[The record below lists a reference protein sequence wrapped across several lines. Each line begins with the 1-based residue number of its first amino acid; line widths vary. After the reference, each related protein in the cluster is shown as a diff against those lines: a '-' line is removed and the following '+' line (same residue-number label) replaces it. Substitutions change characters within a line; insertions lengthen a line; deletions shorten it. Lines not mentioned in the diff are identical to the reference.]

1 MIRKFLTIIT
11 LLTVTASISFAQWE
25 GGNAWPDDSYLG
37 GSHGIVVLSD
47 GTVWQSSYYKTD
59 WVTPDG
65 DTILTA
71 PILVFSED
79 GSTVDTIHTVTDGT
93 TTDTLGIG
101 GSTSGCRGMTADA
114 DGNILWVSGG
124 PSKMVKINSETYERM
139 GSILLTEIGSS
150 PTSPSVDEN
159 GTIFVGPVVGGGTTA
174 IAMYD
179 ADLVYQGNAVVGPP
193 NISRTMIVAPDG
205 NTIYW
210 TPFTGDPQ
218 KTWVYSRADEFSAYE
233 LADSMFVG
241 MSIESI
247 AWQPGTGLLWVSN
260 DNRGVDSTKSP
271 STWYGY
277 DLETS
282 TFVDSF
288 SLPFNDEADE
298 FPRSLAFSPDGK
310 TAYVSFFGN
319 AFNRVYKF
327 TNSTVDVEQV
337 SGALPTN
344 FTLEQNYPNPFNPS
358 TVISFAIPKSG
369 LVTLKVYDMLG
380 QEITTLLNEE
390 ISTGAYNVSFD
401 GSNLAS
407 GTYMYS
413 LRVGD
418 FQQTKKMILMK

>member
-1 MIRKFLTIIT
+1 MIRKLLTIIT

-25 GGNAWPDDSYLG
+25 GGNAWPDTSYKG
-37 GSHGIVVLSD
+37 GSHGIAVDPD
-47 GTVWQSSYYKTD
+47 GNVWQSSYYKTP
-59 WVTPDG
+59 WITPDG
-65 DTILTA
+65 DTLSTSA
-71 PILVFSED
+71 VLVFSAD

-93 TTDTLGIG
+93 VIDSLT
-101 GSTSGCRGMTADA
+101 GSNRGMGVDN
-114 DGNILWVSGG
+114 DGNILVVQSA
-124 PSKMVKINSETYERM
+124 PTKIIKINYQTKARM
-139 GSILLTEIGSS
+139 ASALMPELGSS
-150 PTSPSVDEN
+150 PTAPSVDEN

-179 ADLVYQGNAVVGPP
+179 ADLVYLGNAVVGPP
-193 NISRTMIVAPDG
+193 NIARTMIVSPDG

-260 DNRGVDSTKSP
+260 DKRGVDSTKSP

-277 DLETS
+277 DFTAEA
-282 TFVDSF
+282 FVDSF

-298 FPRSLAFSPDGK
+298 LPRALAFSPDGK
-310 TAYVSFFGN
+310 TAYVSLFGT
-319 AFNRVYKF
+319 AFDRVYKF
-327 TNSTVDVEQV
+327 TMGTVDVEQV

-358 TVISFAIPKSG
+358 TVISFAIPKTG
-369 LVTLKVYDMLG
+369 LVTLRVYDMLG
-380 QEITTLLNEE
+380 QEVATLLNEE

-401 GSNLAS
+401 GANLAS